1 MSGVCALLSGIFF
14 SIPIAARDGFLSSG
28 IEFLHLHMERF
39 DLSFRNRVC
48 PARPHA
54 QAMPRLCIVSALL
67 LSLCFFTGSGGAAA
81 FVDDDSLVWFQD
93 GRPGSE
99 AFEAVAILTDAAT
112 EGLSPRKYGAAT
124 LAQALEVSQ
133 GFDTLPAGVI
143 MRLEHNLTEA
153 MVRYFRDLHFGQIDP
168 RQIQENFTPSAPDR
182 FDPLAHLQRAVR
194 EKRLREAVGEAAP
207 QVPLYGRLR
216 QALAQ
221 YRGLA
226 DDPFF
231 STLWQS
237 PLPPL
242 PNSKLEIGDS
252 YAGMPLVTLRLIAL
266 GDLPRETIMTER
278 YEGYIVKGIMDFQV
292 RHGLEPDGVIGRK
305 TYAQLG
311 VTPSARVRQI
321 VLSMERLRWTPL
333 LHAPR
338 MIAVNLPEHILE
350 AYEVQN
356 GTIEVQTTMR
366 VIIGSALN
374 TRTPLFDGRMRFVEF
389 SPYWNVPLSIARSE
403 VVPKILRDP
412 SYFVR
417 QGFEFVAADGRIITT
432 LSMDD
437 LEAVRSGRMRIRQR
451 PGPKNA
457 LGDIKFVFPNKDSIF
472 LHHTPTTHLFEKQR
486 RDLSHGCIRVEDPVG
501 LAKFVLRHDQ
511 VWGEER
517 IREAMSAGVSTT
529 LRLRE
534 PLQVVLAYNTVQVKN
549 GGRVHFFQ
557 DIYGQDELLDRALRR
572 SVQTSQ

>member
-1 MSGVCALLSGIFF
+1 M
-14 SIPIAARDGFLSSG
+14 
-28 IEFLHLHMERF
+28 HMERF
-39 DLSFRNRVC
+39 DLSCRNRAC
-48 PARPHA
+48 PACLQAHA
-54 QAMPRLCIVSALL
+54 LPCPGVVSIVLL
-67 LSLCFFTGSGGAAA
+67 GLFFLTGSWATA
-81 FVDDDSLVWFQD
+81 FADDSLFWFRD
-93 GRPGSE
+93 GRPGRE
-99 AFEAVAILTDAAT
+99 AFEAVAILADADT
-112 EGLSPRKYGAAT
+112 EGLSPRKYGAVT
-124 LAQALEVSQ
+124 LGQALEASQ
-133 GFDTLPAGVI
+133 GPEALPLGVI
-143 MRLEHNLTEA
+143 MRLEQDLTEA

-168 RQIQENFTPSAPDR
+168 RQIQENFTPPAPDR

-194 EKRLREAVGEAAP
+194 EKRLREAVREAAP

-216 QALAQ
+216 EALAQ
-221 YRGLA
+221 YRQLSE
-226 DDPFF
+226 DPVF
-231 STLWQS
+231 SQLWQS
-237 PLPPL
+237 SLPPL
-242 PNSKLEIGDS
+242 PNGKLEIGES
-252 YAGMPLVTLRLIAL
+252 YAGMPLVVLRLIAL
-266 GDLPRETIMTER
+266 GDLPRETVMTER
-278 YEGYIVKGIMDFQV
+278 YEGHIVKGIMDFQV

-321 VLSMERLRWTPL
+321 ELSMERLRWTPL

-338 MIAVNLPEHILE
+338 MIAVNIPEHVLE

-356 GTIEVQTTMR
+356 GTVQVQTTMR

-374 TRTPLFDGRMRFVEF
+374 MRTPLFDGRMRSIEF

-417 QGFEFVAADGRIITT
+417 QGFEFVAADGQIITT

-437 LEAVRSGRMRIRQR
+437 LEAVRSGQMRIRQR
-451 PGPKNA
+451 PGPRNA
-457 LGDIKFVFPNKDSIF
+457 LGDIKFIFPNKDSIF

-501 LAKFVLRHDQ
+501 LAKFVLQHDQ

-517 IREAMSAGVSTT
+517 IREAMSAGVSST

-534 PLQVVLAYNTVQVKN
+534 PPQVVLAYNTVQVKN

-557 DIYGQDELLDRALRR
+557 DIYGQDKLLDQALRR

>member
-1 MSGVCALLSGIFF
+1 LSRHNCA
-14 SIPIAARDGFLSSG
+14 
-28 IEFLHLHMERF
+28 
-39 DLSFRNRVC
+39 C
-48 PARPHA
+48 PARLQT
-54 QAMPRLCIVSALL
+54 QAMPRPGIVSTLL
-67 LSLCFFTGSGGAAA
+67 LGLFFLTGFWATA
-81 FVDDDSLVWFQD
+81 FADDSLLWFRD
-93 GRPGSE
+93 DRPGSE
-99 AFEAVAILTDAAT
+99 AFEAVAILADAAT
-112 EGLSPRKYGAAT
+112 EGLSPRKYGAAA
-124 LAQALEVSQ
+124 LGQALEASQ
-133 GFDTLPAGVI
+133 GPEALPLGVI
-143 MRLEHNLTEA
+143 MRLEQDLTEA

-168 RQIQENFTPSAPDR
+168 RQIQENFTPPAPDR
-182 FDPLAHLQRAVR
+182 FDPLTHLQRAVQ
-194 EKRLREAVGEAAP
+194 EQRLREAVREAAP

-216 QALAQ
+216 EALVQ
-221 YRGLA
+221 YRQLA
-226 DDPFF
+226 EDPVF
-231 STLWQS
+231 SQLWQS
-237 PLPPL
+237 SLPPL
-242 PNSKLEIGDS
+242 PNGKLEIGES
-252 YAGMPLVTLRLIAL
+252 YAGMPLVVLRLIAL
-266 GDLPRETIMTER
+266 GDLPRETVMTER
-278 YEGYIVKGIMDFQV
+278 YEGHIVKGIMDFQV

-311 VTPSARVRQI
+311 VTPSGRVRQI
-321 VLSMERLRWTPL
+321 ELSMERLRWTPL

-338 MIAVNLPEHILE
+338 MIAVNIPEHVLE
-350 AYEVQN
+350 AYEIQN
-356 GTIEVQTTMR
+356 GTVQVQTTMR

-374 TRTPLFDGRMRFVEF
+374 TRTPLFDGRMRSIEF

-417 QGFEFVAADGRIITT
+417 QGFELVAADGQIITT
-432 LSMDD
+432 LSMND
-437 LEAVRSGRMRIRQR
+437 LEAVRSGQMRIRQR

-457 LGDIKFVFPNKDSIF
+457 LGDIKFIFPNKDSIF

-501 LAKFVLRHDQ
+501 LAKFVLQHDQ

-534 PLQVVLAYNTVQVKN
+534 PLQVVLAYNTVQVKS

-557 DIYGQDELLDRALRR
+557 DIYGQDKLLDRALRR

>member
-1 MSGVCALLSGIFF
+1 MSC
-14 SIPIAARDGFLSSG
+14 
-28 IEFLHLHMERF
+28 
-39 DLSFRNRVC
+39 RNRAC
-48 PARPHA
+48 PACFQA
-54 QAMPRLCIVSALL
+54 QAMPRPGIVSILL
-67 LSLCFFTGSGGAAA
+67 LGLFLLTGSRATAVA
-81 FVDDDSLVWFQD
+81 DDCLLWFRD
-93 GRPGSE
+93 GRPGNE
-99 AFEAVAILTDAAT
+99 AFEAVAILADAAT

-124 LAQALEVSQ
+124 LGQALEASQ
-133 GFDTLPAGVI
+133 GPEALPLGVI
-143 MRLEHNLTEA
+143 MRLEQDLTEA
-153 MVRYFRDLHFGQIDP
+153 MVRYFKDLHFGQIDP
-168 RQIQENFTPSAPDR
+168 RQIQENFTPPAPDR
-182 FDPLAHLQRAVR
+182 FDPFDHLQRAVR
-194 EKRLREAVGEAAP
+194 EKRLAEAVREAAP

-216 QALAQ
+216 QVLAQ
-221 YRGLA
+221 YRQLA
-226 DDPFF
+226 EDPVF
-231 STLWQS
+231 SRLWQS

-242 PNSKLEIGDS
+242 PNGKLEIGES
-252 YAGMPLVTLRLIAL
+252 YAGLPLVVLRLIAL
-266 GDLPRETIMTER
+266 GDLPRETVMTER
-278 YEGYIVKGIMDFQV
+278 YEGHIVKGVMDFQV

-311 VTPSARVRQI
+311 AAPSARVRQI
-321 VLSMERLRWTPL
+321 ELSMERLRWTPL

-338 MIAVNLPEHILE
+338 VIAVNIPEHVLE

-356 GTIEVQTTMR
+356 GTVEVQTTMR

-374 TRTPLFDGRMRFVEF
+374 TRTPLFDGRMRSIEF

-417 QGFEFVAADGRIITT
+417 QGFEFVAADGQIITA

-437 LEAVRSGRMRIRQR
+437 LEAVRSGQMRIRQR

-457 LGDIKFVFPNKDSIF
+457 LGDIKFIFPNKDSIF

-501 LAKFVLRHDQ
+501 LAKFVLQDDQ

-534 PLQVVLAYNTVQVKN
+534 PPQVVLAYNTVQVKN

-557 DIYGQDELLDRALRR
+557 DIYGQDKLLDQALRR

>member
-1 MSGVCALLSGIFF
+1 
-14 SIPIAARDGFLSSG
+14 
-28 IEFLHLHMERF
+28 
-39 DLSFRNRVC
+39 
-48 PARPHA
+48 
-54 QAMPRLCIVSALL
+54 MPRPGIVSILL
-67 LSLCFFTGSGGAAA
+67 LGLFLLTGSWATAVA
-81 FVDDDSLVWFQD
+81 DDSLLWFRD
-93 GRPGSE
+93 GRPGNE
-99 AFEAVAILTDAAT
+99 AFEAVAILADAAT

-124 LAQALEVSQ
+124 LGQALEASQ
-133 GFDTLPAGVI
+133 GPEALPLGVI
-143 MRLEHNLTEA
+143 MRLEQDLTEA
-153 MVRYFRDLHFGQIDP
+153 MVRYFKDLHFGQIDP
-168 RQIQENFTPSAPDR
+168 RQIQENFTPPAPDR
-182 FDPLAHLQRAVR
+182 FDPFDHLQRAVR
-194 EKRLREAVGEAAP
+194 EKRLAEAVREAAP

-221 YRGLA
+221 YRQLA
-226 DDPFF
+226 EDPVF
-231 STLWQS
+231 SRLWQS

-242 PNSKLEIGDS
+242 PNGKLEIGES
-252 YAGMPLVTLRLIAL
+252 YAGLPLVVLRLIAL
-266 GDLPRETIMTER
+266 GDLPRETVMTER
-278 YEGYIVKGIMDFQV
+278 YEGHIVKGIMDFQV
-292 RHGLEPDGVIGRK
+292 RHGLEPDGVVGRK

-311 VTPSARVRQI
+311 VAPSARVRQI
-321 VLSMERLRWTPL
+321 ELSMERLRWTPL

-338 MIAVNLPEHILE
+338 MIAVNIPEHVLE

-356 GTIEVQTTMR
+356 GTVEVQTTMR

-374 TRTPLFDGRMRFVEF
+374 TRTPLFDGRMRSIEF

-417 QGFEFVAADGRIITT
+417 QGFEFVAADGQIITA

-437 LEAVRSGRMRIRQR
+437 LEAVRSGQMRIRQR

-457 LGDIKFVFPNKDSIF
+457 LGDIKFIFPNKDSIF

-501 LAKFVLRHDQ
+501 LAKFVLQDDQ

-534 PLQVVLAYNTVQVKN
+534 PPQVVLAYNTVQVKN

-557 DIYGQDELLDRALRR
+557 DIYGQDKLLDQALRR